1 MQQFNTC
8 DKIHTEEDLKKN
20 GASSISTGR
29 MLTAFNN
36 VCDVGLTCTIWRVGN
51 GNIPTNGSKVNLCD
65 GYFALNGTIVIAWL
79 NFNSYVR
86 TQSCIDI
93 KLYLLFNTTLSLW
106 K

>member
-36 VCDVGLTCTIWRVGN
+36 VCDVGRTCTIWKVGN
-51 GNIPTNGSKVNLCD
+51 GNSMINGLKDNLCD
-65 GYFALNGTIVIAWL
+65 GYFAFDGARVIAWL
-79 NFNSYVR
+79 NFNNYVR
-86 TQSCIDI
+86 AHSCIDI
-93 KLYLLFNTTLSLW
+93 K
-106 K
+106 